1 MSTTLKILPIALAVA
16 LVTGCASTGKQ
27 EPAQEPMKV
36 PSGDLDYKPA
46 PVELELDVQSRMPR
60 FELPAAVA
68 DIILMNFRA
77 TAQPVRLTMSQ
88 LATAYDLNIAVDQ
101 DVEGEVTV
109 DLAELPLEKVLE
121 AILEP
126 LGLAWTWQDGLLRV
140 SRQETRTFTVDYLR
154 LVRTGTGSSSSSTS
168 LSGGGGGA

>member
-1 MSTTLKILPIALAVA
+1 MSTTLKILPIALAAA
-16 LVTGCASTGKQ
+16 LVTGCASTGK
-27 EPAQEPMKV
+27 QEPMKV

-68 DIILMNFRA
+68 DIVLMNFRA

-109 DLAELPLEKVLE
+109 DLTELPLEKVH
-121 AILEP
+121 A
-126 LGLAWTWQDGLLRV
+126 
-140 SRQETRTFTVDYLR
+140 
-154 LVRTGTGSSSSSTS
+154 
-168 LSGGGGGA
+168 GGFR